1 LAGALQDERLRPS
14 HMQLVLVMAWLQNC
28 RWPWQSKQSLLSQ
41 PLLSSSTGALS
52 SKS

>member
-1 LAGALQDERLRPS
+1 
-14 HMQLVLVMAWLQNC
+14 MQLVLVMAWLQNC

-52 SKS
+52 SKSWPQQQADVGEGR